1 MKTCKLCINVEKNIS
16 LIPDST
22 IKSVLRSSKVIL
34 NPSNVRSRPQSYQM
48 VETCQLKFGSSLTCA
63 MEITVFR
70 FPPLAGWRLMWSSVL
85 PTFLMMPLL
94 LWMLVEF
101 PVLIKDL
108 PSKVGSFHC
117 LLVPAVCL
125 TRFCPDPYWWTVSA
139 AWKIMEALVFPSTCG
154 APCCGRSRLGTS
166 TFEWLRPP
174 RSAVIM
180 GKHWH
185 FTGLM
190 TLWNMDVWGVCHRIR
205 TCRQSCSTQLW
216 RGSVGHRIWRTW
228 SRLWGCSMCLTNL
241 NLHVSDGMLVM
252 TSWPFQQHA
261 KPEPSRALRC
271 CGVFPPFHFPGRS
284 MPVPCP
290 RTASLSWQE
299 ISSQGRKYL
308 VKDPLW
314 STMLTRL

>member
-1 MKTCKLCINVEKNIS
+1 MYKCGKNIS

-190 TLWNMDVWGVCHRIR
+190 TL
-205 TCRQSCSTQLW
+205 
-216 RGSVGHRIWRTW
+216 
-228 SRLWGCSMCLTNL
+228 
-241 NLHVSDGMLVM
+241 
-252 TSWPFQQHA
+252 
-261 KPEPSRALRC
+261 
-271 CGVFPPFHFPGRS
+271 
-284 MPVPCP
+284 
-290 RTASLSWQE
+290 
-299 ISSQGRKYL
+299 
-308 VKDPLW
+308 
-314 STMLTRL
+314 